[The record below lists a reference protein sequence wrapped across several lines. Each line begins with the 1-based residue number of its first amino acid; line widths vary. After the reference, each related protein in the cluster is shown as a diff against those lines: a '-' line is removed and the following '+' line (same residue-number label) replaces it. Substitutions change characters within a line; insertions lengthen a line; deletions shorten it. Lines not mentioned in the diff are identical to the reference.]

1 VQCGVV
7 MSPGEL
13 YRKLALDCARAAERT
28 HDHLERTTL
37 QEISRGYMRLA
48 DNIRAQHDHGSP
60 VHTASEDNIYMKEFA
75 VQI

>member
-1 VQCGVV
+1 MRQR
-7 MSPGEL
+7 EL

-28 HDHLERTTL
+28 HDHLEQTTL

-60 VHTASEDNIYMKEFA
+60 VHNAPKGDIYMKEFA